1 MPTIVRCN
9 LIMALLLVLCQ
20 TMNAQTDLQD
30 VLYLKNGSIIRGMIT
45 QFIPDSTVK
54 IQTAD
59 GSLFVFRSA
68 EVEKVLKEENPVVVQ
83 KKLDSISQK
92 KNKTVVAGLFAGVGI
107 PGSDFGDV
115 AKAGF
120 TFGLQVNSKNTAGF
134 LASISYTSN
143 PTSANENWGSLLIL
157 AGLKL
162 SLKKT
167 ETSDFYFAP
176 VVGFYMQKFTSNT
189 SNAFAY
195 GGMMGVQ
202 ASEHFGVGMQIV
214 AAKPEYTLYVPDYS
228 GGYYGYYSYHQ
239 VTADLSTTLAQI
251 YLLVTF

>member
-1 MPTIVRCN
+1 MPAIVRCN

-68 EVEKVLKEENPVVVQ
+68 EVEKVLKEENPAAAH

-92 KNKTVVAGLFAGVGI
+92 KNKTVAAGFFAGVGI

-115 AKAGF
+115 AKTGF
-120 TFGLQVNSKNTAGF
+120 TIGLQVYSKNTAGF
-134 LASISYTSN
+134 LASISYASN
-143 PTSANENWGSLLIL
+143 PTSVNENWGSLLIL

-176 VVGFYMQKFTSNT
+176 VIGLYMQRFTSNT

-202 ASEHFGVGMQIV
+202 ASEHFGIGVQIIT
-214 AAKPEYTLYVPDYS
+214 AKPEYTFWVPSYT
-228 GGYYGYYSYHQ
+228 GGYYGYYTYQQ
-239 VTADLSTTLAQI
+239 VTVDLSTTLAQI